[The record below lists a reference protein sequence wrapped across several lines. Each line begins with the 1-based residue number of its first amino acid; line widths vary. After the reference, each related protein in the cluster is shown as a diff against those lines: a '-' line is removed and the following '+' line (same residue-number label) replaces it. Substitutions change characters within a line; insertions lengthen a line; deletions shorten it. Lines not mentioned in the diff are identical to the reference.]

1 MVRKLVI
8 GLTAA
13 VAVAA
18 GMVSGHARGDSVVA
32 ARPTGPTGCMTE
44 PAFARG
50 ERASLATGRGLWAVA
65 GGTVVSATADRSV
78 SARDRGRRDDPPR
91 GG

>member
-8 GLTAA
+8 GLTAV
-13 VAVAA
+13 VAAAA

-50 ERASLATGRGLWAVA
+50 ESGRPRDRPRALGRGRGHGRLGD
-65 GGTVVSATADRSV
+65 GGPIRVGWR
-78 SARDRGRRDDPPR
+78 RGRRDDPPR